1 MMNQTDILLFR
12 TGAVNAFLT
21 KHGIT
26 PDDDGFV
33 DYKKL
38 VPIIPLNGKLV
49 SNQQFGTFLDNLR
62 RSGVKEYG
70 GKLGSDVYS
79 SCGVKVEELRGTT
92 HTLRSV
98 HKLQLIPLCKA
109 ANCSLFEELGYSF
122 VSNTLIAQSNTQS
135 TSQPGEDSTEPFL
148 GHHSSEVEILDD
160 HEQVIQADVNE
171 KCAASAEQCLIPEE
185 RSLQVKICQP
195 PTNAEVSENLELRTY
210 PVMDAMQQHDTLG
223 LIRVLRNLQVSTDAF
238 DDFTQAKFPVDATK
252 VVGRFEVISFCRSL
266 QLYQRSLKKVYL
278 TGSSFNLEA
287 CLELANAFRELLQ
300 LEELWLCD
308 CFKTQPSLLA
318 QLSVLVA
325 SVTQQSNLK
334 FLSVSR
340 NALGASGAELVFGFL
355 AELRSLQNLDCE
367 DCGIP
372 EEAIPRLC
380 NLLSLARCK
389 LQDLNL
395 SLNKIRDGDFSLL
408 NPLPNSLKSLSVVS
422 FKGCSLSAPSMQ
434 SLLVALKQC
443 SLKSVDLSDNFLAM
457 SVDSPNGCHFVDAGE
472 DLVAALA
479 QWDHL
484 KSLNLE
490 DVSLNTTHAVPM
502 IIELSKKSE
511 LQMIDLRYNDLEPAF
526 SDALK
531 QLLDSGSFAQVKEIA
546 LGGNDIES
554 SSGLTQYQCINLRD
568 DDDEDLEEV
577 N

>member
-1 MMNQTDILLFR
+1 M
-12 TGAVNAFLT
+12 
-21 KHGIT
+21 H
-26 PDDDGFV
+26 
-33 DYKKL
+33 
-38 VPIIPLNGKLV
+38 
-49 SNQQFGTFLDNLR
+49 
-62 RSGVKEYG
+62 
-70 GKLGSDVYS
+70 
-79 SCGVKVEELRGTT
+79 
-92 HTLRSV
+92 
-98 HKLQLIPLCKA
+98 
-109 ANCSLFEELGYSF
+109 
-122 VSNTLIAQSNTQS
+122 
-135 TSQPGEDSTEPFL
+135 
-148 GHHSSEVEILDD
+148 
-160 HEQVIQADVNE
+160 
-171 KCAASAEQCLIPEE
+171 
-185 RSLQVKICQP
+185 
-195 PTNAEVSENLELRTY
+195 
-210 PVMDAMQQHDTLG
+210 
-223 LIRVLRNLQVSTDAF
+223 
-238 DDFTQAKFPVDATK
+238 
-252 VVGRFEVISFCRSL
+252 
-266 QLYQRSLKKVYL
+266 
-278 TGSSFNLEA
+278 
-287 CLELANAFRELLQ
+287 FRELLQ

-389 LQDLNL
+389 L
-395 SLNKIRDGDFSLL
+395 
-408 NPLPNSLKSLSVVS
+408 
-422 FKGCSLSAPSMQ
+422 
-434 SLLVALKQC
+434 
-443 SLKSVDLSDNFLAM
+443 LKSVDLSDNFLAM

-484 KSLNLE
+484 TSLNLE

-511 LQMIDLRYNDLEPAF
+511 LQTIDLHYNDLGPAF

-546 LGGNDIES
+546 PGGNDIES

>member
-38 VPIIPLNGKLV
+38 MPIIPLNGKLV
-49 SNQQFGTFLDNLR
+49 SNQQFGTFLDNFR

-98 HKLQLIPLCKA
+98 RKLQLIPLCKA

-160 HEQVIQADVNE
+160 HKQVIQADVNE

-238 DDFTQAKFPVDATK
+238 DEFYLGK
-252 VVGRFEVISFCRSL
+252 VPC
-266 QLYQRSLKKVYL
+266 
-278 TGSSFNLEA
+278 
-287 CLELANAFRELLQ
+287 
-300 LEELWLCD
+300 
-308 CFKTQPSLLA
+308 
-318 QLSVLVA
+318 
-325 SVTQQSNLK
+325 
-334 FLSVSR
+334 
-340 NALGASGAELVFGFL
+340 
-355 AELRSLQNLDCE
+355 
-367 DCGIP
+367 
-372 EEAIPRLC
+372 
-380 NLLSLARCK
+380 
-389 LQDLNL
+389 
-395 SLNKIRDGDFSLL
+395 
-408 NPLPNSLKSLSVVS
+408 
-422 FKGCSLSAPSMQ
+422 
-434 SLLVALKQC
+434 
-443 SLKSVDLSDNFLAM
+443 
-457 SVDSPNGCHFVDAGE
+457 
-472 DLVAALA
+472 
-479 QWDHL
+479 
-484 KSLNLE
+484 
-490 DVSLNTTHAVPM
+490 
-502 IIELSKKSE
+502 
-511 LQMIDLRYNDLEPAF
+511 
-526 SDALK
+526 
-531 QLLDSGSFAQVKEIA
+531 
-546 LGGNDIES
+546 
-554 SSGLTQYQCINLRD
+554 
-568 DDDEDLEEV
+568 
-577 N
+577 